1 MVKINES
8 NLFKLLDGNK
18 QFITPL
24 HQKNYSCSEEQS
36 QALWDDITNA
46 AQNDNIKAHFIG
58 SIIYIQEGLYT
69 MSSCPKQIIIDG
81 QQLLT
86 TLMLLITALVNS
98 IEENPD
104 STTLNADE
112 IREIY
117 LINHHKKGD
126 EYYKLIFNE
135 NDKETFLSLLEGQ
148 DLPEDYSE
156 EIFNNYNFFMDQV
169 RKSSLSLAQIQKGI
183 EKLLVVDISLDSSN
197 DSHQQI
203 LESLNRINS
212 NKKESY

>member
-24 HQKNYSCSEEQS
+24 HQKNYSSSEEQS

-58 SIIYIQEGLYT
+58 SIIYIQEGLYS
-69 MSSCPKQIIIDG
+69 MSSCPKHMIIDG

-86 TLMLLITALVNS
+86 TLMLLITALVNN

-104 STTLNADE
+104 SINLNADE

-126 EYYKLIFNE
+126 EHYKLILNE
-135 NDKETFLSLLEGQ
+135 
-148 DLPEDYSE
+148 SE
-156 EIFNNYNFFMDQV
+156 EIFNNYNFFLDQI
-169 RKSSLSLAQIQKGI
+169 RKSSLSLDEIQKGI
-183 EKLLVVDISLDSSN
+183 EKMLVVDIALDSNSDN
-197 DSHQQI
+197 PQLI
-203 LESLNRINS
+203 FESLNLTAS
-212 NKKESY
+212 NLI